1 MSLEIERI
9 EDIYDIGEWI
19 SEGRFGVVNRVI
31 HKLDMQEYA
40 MKQIPLPSAERKRAN
55 TLKLVSAL
63 YNLKHKHIV
72 AFHLPFHVWKDNK
85 NFACKFKKFAP

>member
-1 MSLEIERI
+1 MFLEIERI

-19 SEGRFGVVNRVI
+19 SEGRFGVVNKVI
-31 HKLDMQEYA
+31 RKRDMKEYA

-55 TLKLVSAL
+55 TLKLVSDL
-63 YNLKHKHIV
+63 YSLKHKHIV

-85 NFACKFKKFAP
+85 NFACKFKKFDL